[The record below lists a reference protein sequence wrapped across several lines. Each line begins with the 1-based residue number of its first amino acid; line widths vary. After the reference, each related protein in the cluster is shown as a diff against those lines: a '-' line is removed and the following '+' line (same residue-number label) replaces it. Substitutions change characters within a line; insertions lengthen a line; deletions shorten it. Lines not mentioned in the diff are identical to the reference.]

1 MSFIDTFNLLKKQY
15 EKKEKTDV
23 EETTYKLLKT
33 LIDQHGYD
41 NVCDEISFY
50 NEKNE
55 SKNKDLSSIINEV
68 KKKVSI
74 EILCSQLFY
83 LDNSDILSQKNSLKN
98 EENKNKKNTSINT
111 NKSGQKGSTFK
122 FKVMKSKNN

>member
-1 MSFIDTFNLLKKQY
+1 M
-15 EKKEKTDV
+15 
-23 EETTYKLLKT
+23 
-33 LIDQHGYD
+33 IDQHGYD

-98 EENKNKKNTSINT
+98 EQNKNKKN
-111 NKSGQKGSTFK
+111 
-122 FKVMKSKNN
+122 

>member
-68 KKKVSI
+68 KKKVSV
-74 EILCSQLFY
+74 ELLCSMLFY
-83 LDNSDILSQKNSLKN
+83 LDDSDIFSQKNNLDCEQIKCI
-98 EENKNKKNTSINT
+98 NKTH
-111 NKSGQKGSTFK
+111 
-122 FKVMKSKNN
+122 

>member
-1 MSFIDTFNLLKKQY
+1 MSFIDTFNLLKKNY

-23 EETTYKLLKT
+23 EEATYELLKS
-33 LIDQHGYD
+33 LINIHGYD

-74 EILCSQLFY
+74 ELLCSQLFY
-83 LDNSDILSQKNSLKN
+83 LDNSDILNQKNSLKN
-98 EENKNKKNTSINT
+98 EQNKNKKNTSVNT
-111 NKSGQKGSTFK
+111 IKNGQKSSTFK

>member
-1 MSFIDTFNLLKKQY
+1 MSFIDTFNLLKKNY

-23 EETTYKLLKT
+23 EEATYELLKS
-33 LIDQHGYD
+33 LINIHGYD

-74 EILCSQLFY
+74 ELLCSQLFY
-83 LDNSDILSQKNSLKN
+83 LDNSDILTQKNLLKN
-98 EENKNKKNTSINT
+98 EQNKNKKNTSVNIIKN
-111 NKSGQKGSTFK
+111 GQKSSTFK